1 MLWWVVGH
9 GEGDGST
16 LSLWLWWG
24 RSGYAVHCLLQQAL
38 VTHPLI
44 VIDELPLGGLYI
56 DIVSLWLSELP
67 LHSGHSHAITSM
79 AMLPRLV
86 AVVAVEVAGGTWHG
100 HKHDH
105 RHKWSCGHVAHG
117 RNHNAAAD
125 HGSRHLATDWHRH
138 TGTATNS
145 LTTQT

>member
-24 RSGYAVHCLLQQAL
+24 RSGYAVHCLLQQAR

-56 DIVSLWLSELP
+56 DIVSMCLSELP

-79 AMLPRLV
+79 AMLPWLWLWW
-86 AVVAVEVAGGTWHG
+86 VVAVEVAGCGWHG
-100 HKHDH
+100 HKQA
-105 RHKWSCGHVAHG
+105 RPPSQMVMWPRGARSQPQCRG
-117 RNHNAAAD
+117 R
-125 HGSRHLATDWHRH
+125 SRHLATGI
-138 TGTATNS
+138 GTQAQP
-145 LTTQT
+145 LTH